1 MTFSIAP
8 MMKWTDQHCRYFH
21 RILTKKAILFT
32 EMISVDAI
40 LYGPQHKLLSSN
52 YFDNSTVIQVGGNDP
67 KKLGKVAKIVE
78 KYGYTEI
85 NLNIGCPSNRVKSG
99 NFGACLMASPQI
111 VSDCVKSIKNNSNL
125 KVCLLYTSDAADEV

>member
-111 VSDCVKSIKNNSNL
+111 VSDLSLIHI
-125 KVCLLYTSDAADEV
+125 